1 MANNAPRPIIIS
13 IIAILEFIGGIFLVL
28 AGIASIVGFSFI
40 SELPPEIASFGMTM
54 LGGGALIAG
63 IICLI
68 IAGGFWNGW
77 SIMWYIG
84 VIVSVIEIILLIASI
99 FTGGMGDL
107 VFAVIIPVVVNL
119 IILFYLFR
127 PGVKEFFGI

>member
-28 AGIASIVGFSFI
+28 AGIASIVGFSFL
-40 SELPPEIASFGMTM
+40 SELPQEIASFGMTM